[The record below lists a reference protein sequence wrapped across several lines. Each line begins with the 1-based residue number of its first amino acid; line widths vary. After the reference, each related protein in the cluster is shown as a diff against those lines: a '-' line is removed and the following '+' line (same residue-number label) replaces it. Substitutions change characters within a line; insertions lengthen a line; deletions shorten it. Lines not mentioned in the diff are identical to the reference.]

1 MYTREMKLPAAHPL
15 DNATFGALVVLGVA
29 CILALALALVPRLTS
44 AAAVSVTSITAT
56 STNVYVNTGFATTS
70 RVTTGDGVNY
80 QLTLGGTPLI
90 APQINVFLMGST
102 TMSGAGVNWFY
113 ATTSVTAWTEGAVT
127 FRLGVGGTAG
137 DATTT
142 ITQSSVTTN
151 VVYDVTAPTL
161 NSVSW
166 TDVDGSTEISGTDT
180 LAFTFSETMATTTL
194 TGANLDTVLAL
205 SGSHTFST
213 TTAPTWNTA
222 GTVLTVT
229 LGALTT
235 VAADDTVDPT
245 GAVRDSVGIA
255 DATAAAL
262 TITDSTAPGDPTGL
276 TNTNFGSSISVSL
289 ASTGST
295 QIRYTTNGTTPSC
308 SSGTVYSSAISI
320 TETTTLKAIGCD
332 ASNNASSVVTA
343 IYTLSPAGGGGGGGG
358 STSSPTPAT
367 PAPTASP
374 SSRITSAQVAAIVA
388 LLSSFNADSAV
399 IASVQAALSGATAG
413 GTGATH
419 GFVTSL
425 FVRNL
430 ESGAVG
436 EEVKAL
442 QMFLNSHGYPIA
454 ALGPGSPGNET
465 TYFGV
470 LTRAAVVTY
479 QKAKGITPAV
489 GYFGPIT
496 RAAVEADR

>member
-1 MYTREMKLPAAHPL
+1 MKSFSERAL
-15 DNATFGALVVLGVA
+15 DNVILAILVVLGAA
-29 CILALALALVPRLTS
+29 CILSLSLMARLAS

-70 RVTTGDGVNY
+70 RVTTDDTVNY

-102 TMSGAGVNWFY
+102 TMSGAGANWFY
-113 ATTSVTAWTEGAVT
+113 ATTSVTAWTAGAVT

-161 NSVSW
+161 SSVSW

-180 LAFTFSETMATTTL
+180 LTFTFSETMATTTL
-194 TGANLDTVLAL
+194 TGADLNTVLAL

-229 LGALTT
+229 LGAATT

-255 DATAAAL
+255 DATGAAL
-262 TITDSTAPGDPTGL
+262 TITDSTAPGNPTGL
-276 TNTNFGSSISVSL
+276 TNTNFQTSISVSL
-289 ASTGST
+289 ASTGSS
-295 QIRYTTNGTTPSC
+295 QIRYTTDGTTPSC
-308 SSGTVYSSAISI
+308 STGTVYSSAITM

-332 ASNNASSVVTA
+332 ASDNASSVVTA
-343 IYTLSPAGGGGGGGG
+343 IYTLSPGGGGGGG
-358 STSSPTPAT
+358 SSTPAA
-367 PAPTASP
+367 PAVPAAPASP
-374 SSRITSAQVAAIVA
+374 SARITSAQVSAIVA
-388 LLSSFNADSAV
+388 LLASFNADNTV
-399 IASVQAALSGATAG
+399 IANVQAALSGATAG
-413 GTGATH
+413 GASATH

-425 FVRNL
+425 FVRSL
-430 ESGAVG
+430 GSGATG
-436 EEVKAL
+436 EDVKAL
-442 QMFLNSHGYPIA
+442 QMFLNSHGYPVA
-454 ALGPGSPGNET
+454 ASGPGSPGNET
-465 TYFGV
+465 AAFGP
-470 LTRAAVVTY
+470 LTRAAVVEY
-479 QKAKGITPAV
+479 QKARGITPAI
-489 GYFGPIT
+489 GFFGPLT
-496 RAAVEADR
+496 RAAVEADQ